1 MSAFK
6 EEQLKRG
13 DTQFVHNSET
23 DALAGRVREIAHRAL
38 NMSYLELDEFFEDQ
52 STSQV
57 VCLDEMAHIVAS
69 VVCVYLLN
77 NVRYTSS
84 LLLVK

>member
-1 MSAFK
+1 MNTFK

-13 DTQFVHNSET
+13 EAQFIHHPET

-57 VCLDEMAHIVAS
+57 VIGL
-69 VVCVYLLN
+69 
-77 NVRYTSS
+77 
-84 LLLVK
+84 

>member
-1 MSAFK
+1 MLVNAFK

-13 DTQFVHNSET
+13 ESHFVHNPET

-38 NMSYLELDEFFEDQ
+38 NMSYLELDEFFDDQ

-57 VCLDEMAHIVAS
+57 VS
-69 VVCVYLLN
+69 
-77 NVRYTSS
+77 
-84 LLLVK
+84 